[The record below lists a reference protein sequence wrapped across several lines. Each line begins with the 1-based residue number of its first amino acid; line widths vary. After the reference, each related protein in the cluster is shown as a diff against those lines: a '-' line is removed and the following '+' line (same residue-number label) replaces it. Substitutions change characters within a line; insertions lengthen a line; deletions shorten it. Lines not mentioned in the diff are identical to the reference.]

1 MKAKSRIW
9 VWMVFGVAAA
19 AVAAGAAAEQDP
31 GVASLHD
38 PAVIEGEIAENLARV
53 EHAQTRQAQIDTEIV
68 GLSDKREEAEER
80 LHERARA
87 LYRVRR
93 AGMLPVAGGFDA
105 LMSHLARVQRLSR
118 MVKDDLDSMEFLE
131 SRGAALR
138 DERTELDESLR
149 QAQIEI
155 AALEARKE
163 EIAESKRSAT
173 LFKGTFQGEP
183 REPTE
188 SDAMSYGRIRVSGDM
203 DDLGDGFAQMR
214 GELALPV
221 QGSMRIGDASREGA
235 PGLEFYGRPGG
246 PVRAAADGR
255 VAFAREYGAYGLMV
269 ILDHGGSFYTVY
281 GGLGSTDVQVGDWVG
296 MSTRV
301 GTLEV
306 GGSDSI
312 LFFEIRR
319 GTRPLDARSWLGL

>member
-1 MKAKSRIW
+1 MKIKSRLW
-9 VWMVFGVAAA
+9 VWIAIGLFVVATGAGAEQDLGVAALTE
-19 AVAAGAAAEQDP
+19 VPE
-31 GVASLHD
+31 V
-38 PAVIEGEIAENLARV
+38 EGKIAENLARV
-53 EHAQTRQAQIDTEIV
+53 EHAQTRQAQIDTEIS
-68 GLSDKREEAEER
+68 GLANTREEAEGR

-105 LMSHLARVQRLSR
+105 LMAHLARIQRLSR
-118 MVKDDLDSMEFLE
+118 MVKNDLETMDHLE
-131 SRGAALR
+131 ERGAALR
-138 DERTELDESLR
+138 SEKDELADALR
-149 QAQIEI
+149 EAHI
-155 AALEARKE
+155 ALQALEAKKE
-163 EIAESKRSAT
+163 EIEQSRRSAT
-173 LFKGTFQGEP
+173 LFQETLRGEP
-183 REPTE
+183 QL
-188 SDAMSYGRIRVSGDM
+188 DARDDSMSYGRIRVTGDM
-203 DDLGDGFAQMR
+203 EDLGEGFANMR
-214 GELALPV
+214 GQLALPV
-221 QGSMRIGDASREGA
+221 QGSMRIGESSREGA

-246 PVRAAADGR
+246 PVRAAADGK

-301 GTLEV
+301 GTLDTT
-306 GGSDSI
+306 GPDAI